1 MYNIK
6 EFVKKN
12 YLWIILIILFFIF
25 VDIVTDLYFDDVI
38 KYDILARKIFVDTI
52 RSDAITNIMKFITFF
67 GSGTVL
73 ITISI
78 VSIFVFKN
86 KRKGICICS
95 NLLISTLLNQILKF
109 IIQRPRPRGYNLI
122 IESGFSFPSG
132 HSMISAAFYGYI
144 IYLIFTHIKN
154 KKLKIFLSIITFL
167 LVISIGCSRIYLGVH
182 YASDVLAGFI
192 LAIIYLV
199 LFIKFTD
206 KYVLKGDNNEKTNK

>member
-52 RSDAITNIMKFITFF
+52 RSDTITNIMKFITFF
-67 GSGTVL
+67 GSGPAL
-73 ITISI
+73 ITIS
-78 VSIFVFKN
+78 VASIFVFKN

-182 YASDVLAGFI
+182 YASDILAGFI

-206 KYVLKGDNNEKTNK
+206 KYVLKGDNNEKNNK

>member
-52 RSDAITNIMKFITFF
+52 RLDTITNIMKFITFF
-67 GSGTVL
+67 GSGPAL

-78 VSIFVFKN
+78 VSIFIFKN

-122 IESGFSFPSG
+122 IENGFSFPSG